1 MRKTTKYLMLGFFMV
16 VVLTVMMALC
26 VGAADEPCS
35 VGLEFSPNSD
45 GKTCTL
51 TGRGSC
57 DDSIIVIPSVSNE
70 EGTKGMTV
78 TAIGNNAFIN
88 DGSVSGV
95 WIPSTVK
102 SIGNYAFYRA
112 GGMTS
117 LYIPEGVETVG
128 SFAFA
133 YCPIGQ
139 VYFPSTL
146 KTLGNASFTQAN
158 KIYYAGNTTSWEGLG
173 KITTEVSGIL
183 GQAYLYYKYYN
194 VRDTLHFLTGTGTI
208 TQPTCTESGTIKF
221 TGCSCGEGHTFTD
234 YVPPLGHNMKTVA
247 GKDATC
253 TADGYSAHE
262 ECQRAGCDYATGK
275 TVIAAKGHSWSAWT
289 ETKAPTCTATGTEK
303 RTCSVCNTTETRTVQ
318 ALGHN
323 KIQHAAKAHTCTEIG
338 WDAYETCSRCD
349 YTTYKEKAALG
360 HTPVTDAAV
369 APDCVNTGLTEGSHC
384 DVCGETLV
392 AQEIVPAL
400 GHTMNPYVDAEN
412 AAFYKACAC
421 GHQVPVVIEIDVV
434 SLSVGKS
441 LSMNYY
447 TTLDADFFELGS
459 FELRFTF
466 PVSVFEDITVTESIL
481 SGEHYLYVLD
491 RIPPQCMGDEINVE
505 LVFVGKDGAQVVA
518 DNGTN
523 SIVEYCN
530 YLLKNHS
537 DDAALMTLV
546 SDILTYGAAAQNY
559 ANYKEDQLV
568 TDLVDADVTL
578 TPTTWTPVDKTDFAL
593 NGKAPEGYGFT
604 AVGVRFAYANKVY
617 FKIQAASLENVT
629 VTVNGQVVA
638 LQPVAGSENVY
649 IVYTDGIYA
658 TDLDGVFTAKLFV
671 DGVEVQSVDY
681 SVKSYVYSM
690 QGKTTEMAE
699 LARALYNYGRSA
711 IAYRNAQ

>member
-1 MRKTTKYLMLGFFMV
+1 M
-16 VVLTVMMALC
+16 
-26 VGAADEPCS
+26 
-35 VGLEFSPNSD
+35 
-45 GKTCTL
+45 
-51 TGRGSC
+51 
-57 DDSIIVIPSVSNE
+57 
-70 EGTKGMTV
+70 
-78 TAIGNNAFIN
+78 
-88 DGSVSGV
+88 
-95 WIPSTVK
+95 
-102 SIGNYAFYRA
+102 
-112 GGMTS
+112 
-117 LYIPEGVETVG
+117 
-128 SFAFA
+128 
-133 YCPIGQ
+133 
-139 VYFPSTL
+139 
-146 KTLGNASFTQAN
+146 
-158 KIYYAGNTTSWEGLG
+158 
-173 KITTEVSGIL
+173 
-183 GQAYLYYKYYN
+183 
-194 VRDTLHFLTGTGTI
+194 
-208 TQPTCTESGTIKF
+208 
-221 TGCSCGEGHTFTD
+221 
-234 YVPPLGHNMKTVA
+234 
-247 GKDATC
+247 
-253 TADGYSAHE
+253 
-262 ECQRAGCDYATGK
+262 
-275 TVIAAKGHSWSAWT
+275 
-289 ETKAPTCTATGTEK
+289 
-303 RTCSVCNTTETRTVQ
+303 
-318 ALGHN
+318 
-323 KIQHAAKAHTCTEIG
+323 
-338 WDAYETCSRCD
+338 
-349 YTTYKEKAALG
+349 
-360 HTPVTDAAV
+360 TDAAV

-400 GHTMNPYVDAEN
+400 GHTMKPYVDAEN
-412 AAFYKACAC
+412 AEFYKACAC